1 MTQMPSAKYRLDY
14 QAPAYTIHSVNLDID
29 LYEHDSHVTSV
40 MEIERQGEARAP
52 LVLDG
57 ESLTLVKIEIDGAP
71 LGAEDYVVREGQLH
85 IHALPEADRFTLC
98 IETQL
103 DPANNTA
110 LEGLYKSG
118 GAYCTQCE
126 AEGFRRITY
135 YLDRPDVLAVFTTT
149 VRAEKQAYPQLLS
162 NGNKIDSGDEGERHW
177 VKWHD
182 PHPKPCYLFA
192 LVAGDFDVL
201 NDSFTTREGREV
213 ALQLFVDKGNLSR
226 AEFAMQSLKAAMQWD
241 EERFGLVYDLD
252 IYMVVAVEFFN
263 MGAMENKGLNIFNA
277 KYVLAD
283 PLTATDQDFLN
294 VESVIG
300 HEYFHNWTGNRI
312 TCRDWFQLSLKE
324 GLTVFRDQ
332 EFSGD
337 MSMRPVH
344 RIQDVRI
351 MRTHQFHEDS
361 SPMAH
366 PIRPDKVIEMN
377 NFYTVTVYNKGA
389 EVIRMLHTL
398 LGEEGFQRG
407 MQAYVERHDGQAVTC
422 EDFVAAME
430 DANSKDLSQFRRWYE
445 QAGTPQLRVR
455 DEYDPKRAEYR
466 LYCSQSTPATPGQA
480 TKEPFHIPLRVYF
493 YDSAGEQLSL
503 QSDALHND
511 VLDVTQREQ
520 CFVFSNVDVQPMPAL
535 LAGFS
540 APVKLDYNY
549 HETQLLT
556 LLAHSQDPFIGWDSA
571 QQLYVQAMKKAI
583 SDDAPVQLSD
593 VTFTALA
600 HQLNREDA
608 DPALV
613 ALLLQIP
620 SEESLS
626 GEFDEIP
633 VEAVHRVCSEL
644 KKLLATR
651 LEDTLLAVYT
661 RERGRID
668 GNYQFKA
675 SDIAARMLA
684 NTCLGFLAGVGPS
697 AHAELL
703 TQQYAQADNLTDQ
716 LGALQAAVH
725 AGHDLAPELLQNY
738 STQWQGNTLVM
749 DKWLAVQAS
758 APFSDALERVQGLTD
773 HAAFSWR
780 NPNRIYAL
788 LATFTHNLA
797 QLHRADGKSYIWLRE
812 AIARLNDS
820 NPQVASRLLSSLLQW
835 RRFDPTRQAQLK
847 VELEALRK
855 LPGLA
860 NDLYEKVEQSL
871 SNE

>member
-14 QAPAYTIHSVNLDID
+14 QAPDYTIHRVELDID
-29 LYEHDSHVTSV
+29 LHEHESRVTSV
-40 MEIERQGEARAP
+40 MEVERKGKAGAP

-57 ESLTLVKIEIDGAP
+57 ESLTLKQIKVNGS
-71 LGAEDYVVREGQLH
+71 LLTAEDYVVQAGQLH
-85 IHALPEADRFTLC
+85 IHALPQDDHFTLC
-98 IETQL
+98 IETQV
-103 DPANNTA
+103 DPVNNTA

-149 VRAEKQAYPQLLS
+149 IHADKQAYPQLLS
-162 NGNKIDSGDEGERHW
+162 NGNKVDSGDEDAGRHF

-192 LVAGDFDVL
+192 VVAGDFDVL
-201 NDSFTTREGREV
+201 DDSFTTRDGRDV
-213 ALQLFVDKGNLSR
+213 ALQLFVDKGNLGR
-226 AEFAMQSLKAAMQWD
+226 AEFAMQSLKAAMKWD

-283 PLTATDQDFLN
+283 PSTATDQDFLN

-351 MRTHQFHEDS
+351 MRTHQFHEDA

-398 LGEEGFQRG
+398 LGETGFQRG
-407 MQAYVERHDGQAVTC
+407 MQTYVERHDGQAVTC

-430 DANSKDLSQFRRWYE
+430 HANKLDLSQFRRWYE
-445 QAGTPQLRVR
+445 QAGTPCLSVR
-455 DEYDPKRAEYR
+455 DEYDAERGEYR

-480 TKEPFHIPLRVYF
+480 TKQPFHIPLRVYF
-493 YDSAGEQLSL
+493 YDTAGTQLAL
-503 QSDALHND
+503 ESDALRND
-511 VLDVTQREQ
+511 VLDVTESEQ
-520 CFVFSNVDVQPMPAL
+520 CFVFSGVSTQPIPAL

-540 APVKLDYNY
+540 APVKLDYDY
-549 HETQLLT
+549 QEAQLLT

-571 QQLYVQAMKKAI
+571 QQLYVQAMKQAI
-583 SDDAPVQLSD
+583 STDTAVQLSD
-593 VTFTALA
+593 ATFNALT
-600 HQLNREDA
+600 HQLTRGDA

-626 GEFDEIP
+626 GEFAEIP
-633 VEAVHRVCSEL
+633 VEAVHRVCGEL
-644 KKLLATR
+644 KVLLATR
-651 LEDTLLAVYT
+651 LEDTLLGVY
-661 RERGRID
+661 ERNRLAGTYRF
-668 GNYQFKA
+668 QA
-675 SDIAARMLA
+675 QDIAARMLA
-684 NTCLGFLAGVGPS
+684 NTCLGFLVCVGPD
-697 AHAELL
+697 AHTTML
-703 TQQYAQADNLTDQ
+703 TQQFTRADNLTDQ
-716 LGALQAAVH
+716 LAALQAAVH
-725 AGHDLAPELLQNY
+725 AGHNAAPELLQSY
-738 STQWQGNTLVM
+738 ASQWQGNSLVM

-758 APFSDALERVQGLTD
+758 APFGDTLERVQALTG

-788 LATFTHNLA
+788 LATFSHNLA
-797 QLHRADGKSYIWLRE
+797 QLHRADGKSYTWLRE
-812 AIARLNDS
+812 VIAKLNDS

-835 RRFDPTRQAQLK
+835 RRLDTARQKQLK
-847 VELEALRK
+847 TELEALRD

-860 NDLYEKVEQSL
+860 SDLYEKVEQSL

>member
-14 QAPAYTIHSVNLDID
+14 QAPDYTIHRVELDID
-29 LYEHDSHVTSV
+29 LHEHASRVISV
-40 MEIERQGEARAP
+40 MEVERKGGADRP

-57 ESLTLVKIEIDGAP
+57 ESLTLEKIKINGSV
-71 LGAEDYVVREGQLH
+71 LSEDDYSLREGQLQ
-85 IHALPEADRFTLC
+85 INSLPQSDTFTLH
-98 IETQL
+98 IETRV

-149 VRAEKQAYPQLLS
+149 IHADKQSYPQLLS
-162 NGNKIDSGDEGERHW
+162 NGNKIDSGEESEGRHW

-192 LVAGDFDVL
+192 VVAGDFDVL
-201 NDSFTTREGREV
+201 EDSFTTSEGRKV
-213 ALQLFVDKGNLSR
+213 ALELFVDKGNLGR
-226 AEFAMQSLKAAMQWD
+226 AEFAMQSLKAAMKWD

-398 LGEEGFQRG
+398 LGEAGFQRG
-407 MQAYVERHDGQAVTC
+407 MRTYVERHDGQAVTC

-430 DANSKDLSQFRRWYE
+430 YANDRDLTQFRRWYE
-445 QAGTPQLRVR
+445 QAGTPKLAVR
-455 DEYDPKRAEYR
+455 DEYDAERQQYR
-466 LYCSQSTPATPGQA
+466 LYCSQSTPATPGQNS
-480 TKEPFHIPLRVYF
+480 KSPFHIPLRVYF
-493 YDSAGEQLSL
+493 YDSAGKLLELH
-503 QSDALHND
+503 SDELHGD
-511 VLDVTQREQ
+511 VLNVTKDEQ
-520 CFVFSNVDVQPMPAL
+520 CFVFDQVATRPIPAL

-540 APVKLDYNY
+540 APVKLDYGY
-549 HETQLLT
+549 QESQLLT
-556 LLAHSQDPFIGWDSA
+556 LLAHSEDPFIGWDSA

-583 SDDAPVQLSD
+583 GDDAKVQLSEA
-593 VTFTALA
+593 TIAALT
-600 HQLNREDA
+600 HQLERKDT

-626 GEFDEIP
+626 GEYDEIP
-633 VEAVHRVCSEL
+633 VEAIHRVCAEL
-644 KKLLATR
+644 KLLLATQ
-651 LEDTLLAVYT
+651 LENTLLSVY
-661 RERGRID
+661 ERQRPAGE
-668 GNYQFKA
+668 YQFEA
-675 SDIAARMLA
+675 SAIAGRMLA
-684 NTCLGFLAGVGPS
+684 NTCLGFLACVSPN
-697 AHAELL
+697 AHTQLL
-703 TQQYAQADNLTDQ
+703 TRQFAKADNLTDQ
-716 LGALQAAVH
+716 LAAMQAALH
-725 AGHDLAPELLQNY
+725 AGHDIAPELLQNFA
-738 STQWQGNTLVM
+738 TQWQGNTLVM

-758 APFSDALERVQGLTD
+758 APFSDTLERVQMLTE
-773 HAAFSWR
+773 HPAFSWR

-788 LATFTHNLA
+788 VATFSHNLA
-797 QLHRADGKSYIWLRE
+797 QLHRADGKSYAWLRE
-812 AIARLNDS
+812 VIAKLNDS

-835 RRFDPTRQAQLK
+835 RRYDASRQALLK
-847 VELEALRK
+847 SELEALRQ

-871 SNE
+871 STD

>member
-14 QAPAYTIHSVNLDID
+14 QAPDYTIHSVELDID
-29 LYEHDSHVTSV
+29 LHEHASRVTSV
-40 MEIERQGEARAP
+40 MEVERKGEAGAP

-57 ESLTLVKIEIDGAP
+57 ESLTLKQVKIDGSVLSAD
-71 LGAEDYVVREGQLH
+71 DYALKEGQLH
-85 IHALPEADRFTLC
+85 IHALPQADRFTVC
-98 IETQL
+98 IETQV

-149 VRAEKQAYPQLLS
+149 IHADKQAYPQLLS
-162 NGNKIDSGDEGERHW
+162 NGNKIDSGDEDAGRHF

-192 LVAGDFDVL
+192 VVAGDFDVL
-201 NDSFTTREGREV
+201 DDSFTTRDGRDV
-213 ALQLFVDKGNLSR
+213 ALQLFVDKGNLGR
-226 AEFAMQSLKAAMQWD
+226 AEFAMQSLKAAMKWD

-351 MRTHQFHEDS
+351 MRTHQFHEDA

-407 MQAYVERHDGQAVTC
+407 MRTYVERHDGQAVTC

-430 DANSKDLSQFRRWYE
+430 QGNDADLTQFRRWYE
-445 QAGTPQLRVR
+445 QAGTPRLSVR
-455 DEYDPKRAEYR
+455 DEYDATRGEYR

-480 TKEPFHIPLRVYF
+480 TKQPFHIPLRVYF
-493 YDSAGEQLSL
+493 YDTEGEQLSL
-503 QSDALHND
+503 ESDALHND
-511 VLDVTQREQ
+511 VLDVTENEQ
-520 CFVFSNVDVQPMPAL
+520 CFVFTNVAAQPIPAL

-540 APVKLDYNY
+540 APVKLDYAY
-549 HETQLLT
+549 QEAQLLT

-571 QQLYVQAMKKAI
+571 QQLYVQAMKQAI
-583 SDDAPVQLSD
+583 NTDTAVQLSD
-593 VTFTALA
+593 ATFDALT
-600 HQLNREDA
+600 HQLTRGDA

-626 GEFDEIP
+626 GEFEEVP

-644 KKLLATR
+644 K
-651 LEDTLLAVYT
+651 TLLARRLESTLLSVY
-661 RERGRID
+661 ERHRLD
-668 GNYQFKA
+668 GEYRFHA
-675 SDIAARMLA
+675 DDIAARMLA
-684 NTCLGFLAGVGPS
+684 NTCLGFLVSVSPD
-697 AHAELL
+697 AHTALL
-703 TQQYAQADNLTDQ
+703 THQFAKADNLTDQ
-716 LGALQAAVH
+716 LAALQSAVH
-725 AGHDLAPELLQNY
+725 AGHEAAPELLQSY
-738 STQWQGNTLVM
+738 ATQWQGNSLVM

-758 APFSDALERVQGLTD
+758 APFNDTLERVQELTED
-773 HAAFSWR
+773 AAFSWR

-788 LATFTHNLA
+788 LATFSHNLA
-797 QLHRADGKSYIWLRE
+797 QLHRADGKSYAWLRE
-812 AIARLNDS
+812 VIAKLNDS

-835 RRFDPTRQAQLK
+835 RRFDSSRQIKLK
-847 VELEALRK
+847 SELEALRQ
-855 LPGLA
+855 LPDLA

-871 SNE
+871 SDE